1 MKYCGFIRASE
12 RAIMYD
18 TIRYDKIA
26 FIYVRPKAGVS

>member
-1 MKYCGFIRASE
+1 
-12 RAIMYD
+12 MYD